1 MALNEEMS
9 WGDVSKIITDSSTG
23 ATVGDAFQLMFGE
36 PTKDLLPAGMLI
48 YKFNSESS
56 VVPARF
62 GGDAKL
68 GPTSP
73 MSPWWSPSLPYKHD
87 GGLAQ
92 RIKIAQLNGVS
103 MREWGRLTSVIK
115 EDWNSLAFILEIELA
130 EPVYGWFGGF
140 KGMARSGGGQSQR
153 DELAEKSGGGKKLPG
168 GGTQFYIPNLK
179 YAHVKRHSLK
189 PT

>member
-1 MALNEEMS
+1 MALNEELS
-9 WGDVSKIITDSSTG
+9 WAEVGKIVTDSSNG
-23 ATVGDAFQLMFGE
+23 STVADAFQLLFGE
-36 PTKDLLPAGMLI
+36 PTKDLLPAGMRI
-48 YKFNSESS
+48 YKFNSEGS

-68 GPTSP
+68 GPGSP

-87 GGLAQ
+87 GGVEQ
-92 RIKIAQLNGVS
+92 RLKIAELNGVS
-103 MREWGRLTSVIK
+103 AREWGRLTSVIK

-140 KGMARSGGGQSQR
+140 KGMARFGNGTSMR
-153 DELAEKSGGGKKLPG
+153 DQGVEKSSGSKNLPG

-179 YAHVKRHSLK
+179 YAQVKTHSLK
-189 PT
+189 PL